1 MNLDSEKFREVFN
14 DFKRGNFNNIYIII
28 DSSLFI
34 VVKELNEFKDV
45 SYKNAK
51 LCLIALINSI
61 NDYSYEKFATFE
73 NYVKAYTI
81 NYLYCQKE
89 QTPSIIIEKEEEYIN
104 KIVEYCKKNNK
115 DNKKTNIF
123 EKNTTKILL
132 LSKKNGIL

>member
-51 LCLIALINSI
+51 LCLTALINSI
-61 NDYSYEKFATFE
+61 NDYSYEKFATFAPGK
-73 NYVKAYTI
+73 VGMF
-81 NYLYCQKE
+81 LR
-89 QTPSIIIEKEEEYIN
+89 
-104 KIVEYCKKNNK
+104 
-115 DNKKTNIF
+115 
-123 EKNTTKILL
+123 
-132 LSKKNGIL
+132 